1 MKIPSWIMLAII
13 LTIVAIPCFP
23 RTQAYQTLL
32 TAPDGLV
39 HTKVIQDYMDGVPP
53 HILYPAQEIFGKVLA
68 NIARLNHVSAQWVF
82 QWFMATSLGIA
93 LWIIYYVV
101 SELAGIH
108 AGYFAVL
115 LGLFRIN
122 SLLMEFTYAVAF
134 NLIDMYIVLPL
145 CILFIVKWLVGKR
158 KRDLVFGLIFMA
170 IFSAL
175 HVVAIYVPYIVA
187 TLLAG
192 VAVYKL
198 VTHKSIKKF
207 VFAGLLVTAV
217 NLAVSLPLMGQIGY
231 LTKVMLETMWN
242 GGMFFTNLGYLIMVD
257 VTPLVLAMCAIAV
270 IILCYF
276 RKQIVLTESQKY
288 LLAIFGAMACILIVA
303 GMVGSVE
310 WHSRQIIDGSI
321 LLSLF
326 VAVVIGAVWQ
336 TKKLSW
342 LIMPTMAVTGL
353 NVINTGI
360 AWIK

>member
-1 MKIPSWIMLAII
+1 MKLASWIMLAII
-13 LTIVAIPCFP
+13 LTIVAIPFV
-23 RTQAYQTLL
+23 THNQIYQTLL

-53 HILYPAQEIFGKVLA
+53 HKLYPAQEIFGKVLA

-93 LWIIYYVV
+93 LWITYYVV
-101 SELAGIH
+101 MELAGIQ

-134 NLIDMYIVLPL
+134 NLIDMYIILPL
-145 CILFIVKWLVGKR
+145 CILFIVKWLVNQR

-192 VAVYKL
+192 VVVYKL

-231 LTKVMLETMWN
+231 LTKVMLETMWH
-242 GGMFFTNLGYLIMVD
+242 GGMFVTNLGYLIMVD
-257 VTPLVLAMCAIAV
+257 VTPLVLVAGIISV
-270 IILCYF
+270 IIL
-276 RKQIVLTESQKY
+276 KKVTLTEPQKY
-288 LLAIFGAMACILIVA
+288 LLAIFGVMACILIVA

-310 WHSRQIIDGSI
+310 WHARQIIDGSI

-326 VAVVIGAVWQ
+326 VSVVIGAVWQ